1 MKHLTIL
8 LFGLVLLGSY
18 SCQKASDDASKPPVP
33 SGNFTVQGRLF
44 DTFPGKPYIHVP
56 VTIFVSKGT
65 GQSYVEQSLDKSV
78 TNDSGWFSITYPANS
93 MTDGHL
99 TVETPYNDFAGYA
112 INSNINK
119 DFFHPTKGE
128 LQINLFTN
136 NPLETNHDT
145 LFLGYFQQNPKDN
158 GNLDLIT
165 IMINN
170 NVDGIYKTIPVQL
183 NGFRMFYG
191 RGWKDFS
198 YNAQIGRFTNNSHYV
213 DCTIHGDPTI
223 DQITINY

>member
-1 MKHLTIL
+1 MRIYLIVFCL
-8 LFGLVLLGSY
+8 GVLLMFG
-18 SCQKASDDASKPPVP
+18 CKKMDDASKPPVP
-33 SGNFTVQGRLF
+33 TGNFTVQGRLF
-44 DTFPGKPYIHVP
+44 DTFPGKPYVHVP
-56 VTIFVSKGT
+56 VSIFVSKGH
-65 GQSYVEQSLDKSV
+65 GQDYVEQTLGKSV
-78 TNDSGWFSITYPANS
+78 TNDSGWFTITYPANS

-136 NPLETNHDT
+136 NPLENNHDT

-165 IMINN
+165 IMITNTVN
-170 NVDGIYKTIPVQL
+170 GFYKTIPVQL
-183 NGFRMFYG
+183 NGLTVFYG
-191 RGWKDFS
+191 RGWKDFAYS
-198 YNAQIGRFTNNSHYV
+198 SLYNRFTDKSHHI
-213 DCTIHGDPTI
+213 DLTIHGDPSI
-223 DQITINY
+223 DEITINY